1 MRITAATWS
10 GGELHLRTN
19 DPEAVRFA
27 MAFKGEGD
35 FTLSKARKPV
45 TKDARSYAW
54 VLIDKLASALR
65 LGKEEVYRN
74 TLRDI
79 GGNMETVC
87 VQEKAYESLKRH
99 WESGGLGWQVEQ
111 MPSVIKDCVVAVMYY
126 GISAFDREELSVM
139 IDRLVQDCK
148 AVGIE
153 TMPPDKL
160 NALLEAM
167 DERKMGKD
175 SGN

>member
-27 MAFKGEGD
+27 MGFHEGD
-35 FTLSKARKPV
+35 YSITKARKPV

-126 GISAFDREELSVM
+126 GISAFDTKQMSIF
-139 IDRLVQDCK
+139 IDRLIQDCH
-148 AVGIE
+148 ALGIE
-153 TMPPDKL
+153 TPADERVQS
-160 NALLEAM
+160 LLEAW
-167 DERKMGKD
+167 DEKT
-175 SGN
+175 